1 MPPAVVGMPGEDSL
15 CSFQIFREKISTS
28 KTMIT
33 ILTFVYPLKL
43 VITEMIPTTIT
54 GKAIMIPQLA
64 LSASIN
70 PSDGPINIYINNPIP
85 VNRTSMDKILD
96 ILLNIFISFRTNL
109 TEEPQL
115 ISAPSLSLRY

>member
-28 KTMIT
+28 KNYDYHTYFRISFKT
-33 ILTFVYPLKL
+33 CDHGNDTDDDYWKSDNDS
-43 VITEMIPTTIT
+43 
-54 GKAIMIPQLA
+54 QLA

>member
-1 MPPAVVGMPGEDSL
+1 
-15 CSFQIFREKISTS
+15 
-28 KTMIT
+28 MIT